1 LNEAKKNIF
10 VTNALPYANGPIHI
24 GHMVGYVQADIWV
37 RFQKMQQRNVVYVCA
52 SDAHGAPI
60 MLSAEELGVA
70 PDELAEQY
78 TKQHAKDF
86 SDFLIEF
93 DNYYSTHTEENET
106 LVVEIFEQLKKSDC
120 IEKKIIEQAYD
131 EQEKMFLPDR
141 YVRGTCPQCKS
152 EDQYG
157 DSCEKC
163 GATYKPTDLIEPK
176 SVLSGKTPI
185 LKKSEHYF
193 MKLKKFESFLENWI
207 NHIQIHDSVKAKLN
221 EWFKIGLKDWDI
233 SRDHP
238 YFGFKIPDEDEKY
251 FYVWLDAPIGYLAS
265 LKNLSNKKESG
276 INYEDYFSDNENCHL
291 VHFIGKDII
300 YFHALFWPAVLEGAG
315 LKKPDAIFVNGF
327 LTVNGEKMSKSR
339 GTFIKA
345 RSYLE
350 HNNPEYLRYYFAY
363 KTNSGIDDFD
373 LDTIDFK
380 NRVNS
385 DIVGKWVNIAS
396 RCSKFINQHFDN
408 TLGKTIDESLLQNFE
423 NASHEI
429 SELYENREFGQAM
442 RKIMLLADQANQ
454 YLDHEKPWVHI
465 KDKKMKNH
473 VLEVC
478 TTSINLFFKLMIM
491 LKPVLPDIAKN
502 GEMFLNVKNLEWQNI
517 HDRLTNHEINDYNPL
532 ITRITTESIE
542 AMLDK

>member
-1 LNEAKKNIF
+1 MNKANKNIL

-37 RFQKMQQRNVVYVCA
+37 RFQKMQQRNIVYVCA

-60 MLSAEELGVA
+60 MLSAEELGVE
-70 PDELAEQY
+70 PDELAAQY

-86 SDFLIEF
+86 NDFLIEF
-93 DNYYSTHTEENET
+93 DNYYSTHTEENEA
-106 LVVEIFEQLKKSDC
+106 LVLEIFEQLKQSGC

-152 EDQYG
+152 GDQYG

-163 GATYKPTDLIEPK
+163 GATYEPTDLIDPK
-176 SVLSGKTPI
+176 SVLSGEAPI
-185 LKKSEHYF
+185 LKESEHYF
-193 MKLKKFESFLENWI
+193 MKLKKFESFLQNWI
-207 NHIQIHDSVKAKLN
+207 NQIQIHDSVKSKLN
-221 EWFKIGLKDWDI
+221 EWFEIGLKDWDI

-238 YFGFKIPDEDEKY
+238 YFGFKIPGEDEKY

-327 LTVNGEKMSKSR
+327 LTINGEKMSKSR
-339 GTFIKA
+339 RTFIKA

-363 KTNSGIDDFD
+363 KTSSGIDDFD

-396 RCSKFINQHFDN
+396 RSSKFINQHFDN
-408 TLGKTIDESLLQNFE
+408 TLGKTINESLLENFE
-423 NASHEI
+423 KASDEI

-454 YLDHEKPWVHI
+454 YLDREKPWVQI
-465 KDKKMKNH
+465 KDTKMKSQ

-491 LKPVLPDIAKN
+491 LKPVMPDIAKN
-502 GEMFLNVKNLEWQNI
+502 GELFLNVKNLEWQNI
-517 HDRLTNHEINDYNPL
+517 HDRLTNHEINDYKPL
-532 ITRITTESIE
+532 MRRITNESIE

>member
-1 LNEAKKNIF
+1 LNKANKNIL

-37 RFQKMQQRNVVYVCA
+37 RFQKMQQRNIVYVCA

-60 MLSAEELGVA
+60 MLSAEELGVE

-106 LVVEIFEQLKKSDC
+106 LVLEIFEQLKQSDC

-152 EDQYG
+152 GDQYG

-163 GATYKPTDLIEPK
+163 GATYKPTDLIEPQ
-176 SVLSGKTPI
+176 SVLSGEAPI
-185 LKKSEHYF
+185 LKESEHYF
-193 MKLKKFESFLENWI
+193 MKLKKFESFLKSWI
-207 NHIQIHDSVKAKLN
+207 NQIQIHDSVKSKLN
-221 EWFKIGLKDWDI
+221 EWFEIGLKDWDI

-300 YFHALFWPAVLEGAG
+300 YFHALFWPAILEGAG
-315 LKKPDAIFVNGF
+315 LKKPDTIFVNGF

-339 GTFIKA
+339 RTFIKA

-350 HNNPEYLRYYFAY
+350 HNKPEYLRYYFAY

-373 LDTIDFK
+373 LDTIDFQ

-385 DIVGKWVNIAS
+385 DIVGKWINIAS

-408 TLGKTIDESLLQNFE
+408 TLGKTINESLLQNFE

-454 YLDHEKPWVHI
+454 YLDQEKPWVKI
-465 KDKKMKNH
+465 KDKKMKGQ

-491 LKPVLPDIAKN
+491 LKPVMPDIAKK
-502 GEMFLNVKNLEWQNI
+502 GEIFLNVKNLEWNNI
-517 HDRLTNHEINDYNPL
+517 HDRLTNHEINDYKPL
-532 ITRITTESIE
+532 IRRITNESIE

>member
-1 LNEAKKNIF
+1 LNEANKNIL

-24 GHMVGYVQADIWV
+24 GHMVGYIQADIWV
-37 RFQKMQQRNVVYVCA
+37 RFQKMQQRNIVYVCA

-60 MLSAEELGVA
+60 MLSAEELGVE

-93 DNYYSTHTEENET
+93 DNYYSTHTEENEA
-106 LVVEIFEQLKKSDC
+106 LVLEIFEQLKQSDC

-131 EQEKMFLPDR
+131 KQEKMFLPDR

-152 EDQYG
+152 GDQYG

-176 SVLSGKTPI
+176 SVLSGEAPI
-185 LKKSEHYF
+185 LKESEHYF

-207 NHIQIHDSVKAKLN
+207 NQIQIHDSVKSKLN
-221 EWFKIGLKDWDI
+221 EWFQIGLKDWDI

-276 INYEDYFSDNENCHL
+276 INYEDYFSDNDNCRL

-385 DIVGKWVNIAS
+385 DIVGKWINIAS

-408 TLGKTIDESLLQNFE
+408 TLGKTIDESLLENFE
-423 NASHEI
+423 NASDEI

-454 YLDHEKPWVHI
+454 YLDQEKPWVMI
-465 KDKKMKNH
+465 KDTKMKEH

-478 TTSINLFFKLMIM
+478 TTAINLFFKLMIM
-491 LKPVLPDIAKN
+491 LKPVMPNIAKN
-502 GEMFLNVKNLEWQNI
+502 GEIFLNVKNLEWQNI
-517 HDRLTNHEINDYNPL
+517 HDRLTNHEINDYKPL
-532 ITRITTESIE
+532 ITRITSESIE

>member
-1 LNEAKKNIF
+1 MNKANKNIL

-37 RFQKMQQRNVVYVCA
+37 RFQKMQQRNIVYVCA

-60 MLSAEELGVA
+60 MLSAEELGVE
-70 PDELAEQY
+70 PDELAAQY

-93 DNYYSTHTEENET
+93 DNYYSTHTEENEA
-106 LVVEIFEQLKKSDC
+106 LVLEIFEQLKQSGC

-152 EDQYG
+152 GDQYG

-163 GATYKPTDLIEPK
+163 GATYKPTDLIDPK
-176 SVLSGKTPI
+176 SALSGEAPI
-185 LKKSEHYF
+185 LKESEHYF
-193 MKLKKFESFLENWI
+193 MKLKKFESFLQNWI
-207 NHIQIHDSVKAKLN
+207 NQIQIHDSVKSKLN
-221 EWFKIGLKDWDI
+221 EWFQIGLKDWDI

-300 YFHALFWPAVLEGAG
+300 YFHALFWPALLEGAG
-315 LKKPDAIFVNGF
+315 LKKPDTIFVNGF

-339 GTFIKA
+339 RTFIKV

-350 HNNPEYLRYYFAY
+350 HNKPEYLRYYFAY

-373 LDTIDFK
+373 LDTIDFQ

-396 RCSKFINQHFDN
+396 RSSKFINQHFDN
-408 TLGKTIDESLLQNFE
+408 TLGKTINEPLLENFE
-423 NASHEI
+423 KASDEI

-454 YLDHEKPWVHI
+454 YLDREKPWIKI
-465 KDKKMKNH
+465 KDTKMKSH

-491 LKPVLPDIAKN
+491 LKPVMPDIAKN
-502 GEMFLNVKNLEWQNI
+502 SELFLNVKNLEWKNI
-517 HDRLTNHEINDYNPL
+517 HDRLTNHEINDYKPL
-532 ITRITTESIE
+532 IRRITNESIE

>member
-1 LNEAKKNIF
+1 
-10 VTNALPYANGPIHI
+10 
-24 GHMVGYVQADIWV
+24 
-37 RFQKMQQRNVVYVCA
+37 
-52 SDAHGAPI
+52 
-60 MLSAEELGVA
+60 
-70 PDELAEQY
+70 
-78 TKQHAKDF
+78 
-86 SDFLIEF
+86 
-93 DNYYSTHTEENET
+93 
-106 LVVEIFEQLKKSDC
+106 
-120 IEKKIIEQAYD
+120 
-131 EQEKMFLPDR
+131 
-141 YVRGTCPQCKS
+141 
-152 EDQYG
+152 
-157 DSCEKC
+157 
-163 GATYKPTDLIEPK
+163 
-176 SVLSGKTPI
+176 
-185 LKKSEHYF
+185 

-207 NHIQIHDSVKAKLN
+207 NQIQIHDSVKSKLN
-221 EWFKIGLKDWDI
+221 EWFQIGLKDWDI

-315 LKKPDAIFVNGF
+315 LKKPDTIFVNGF

-339 GTFIKA
+339 RTFIKA

-350 HNNPEYLRYYFAY
+350 HNKPEYLRYYFAY

-373 LDTIDFK
+373 LDTTDFQ

-385 DIVGKWVNIAS
+385 DIVGKWINIAS

-408 TLGKTIDESLLQNFE
+408 TLGKTINESLLEHFE
-423 NASHEI
+423 NASDEI
-429 SELYENREFGQAM
+429 AELYENREFGQAM

-454 YLDHEKPWVHI
+454 YLDQEKPWVQI
-465 KDKKMKNH
+465 KDKQMKGQ

-491 LKPVLPDIAKN
+491 LKPVMPDIAKN
-502 GEMFLNVKNLEWQNI
+502 GEIFLNVKNLEWNNV
-517 HDRLTNHEINDYNPL
+517 HDRLTNHEINDYKPL
-532 ITRITTESIE
+532 ITRITNESIE

>member
-1 LNEAKKNIF
+1 MNEANKNIL

-60 MLSAEELGVA
+60 MLSAEELGVE

-93 DNYYSTHTEENET
+93 DNYYSTHTEENEA
-106 LVVEIFEQLKKSDC
+106 LVLEIFEQLKQSDC

-131 EQEKMFLPDR
+131 EQKKMFLPDR

-176 SVLSGKTPI
+176 SVLSGETPI
-185 LKKSEHYF
+185 LKESEHYF

-207 NHIQIHDSVKAKLN
+207 NQIKIQDSVKSKLN
-221 EWFKIGLKDWDI
+221 EWFQIGLKDWDI

-276 INYEDYFSDNENCHL
+276 INYEDYFSDNDNCHL

-339 GTFIKA
+339 RTFIKA

-373 LDTIDFK
+373 LDTIDFQ

-396 RCSKFINQHFDN
+396 RSSKFINQHFDN
-408 TLGKTIDESLLQNFE
+408 TLGKTINESLLENFE
-423 NASHEI
+423 KASDEI

-454 YLDHEKPWVHI
+454 YLDQEKPWVMI
-465 KDKKMKNH
+465 KDTKMKEH

-491 LKPVLPDIAKN
+491 LKPVMPDIAKN
-502 GEMFLNVKNLEWQNI
+502 GEIFLNVKNLEWQNI
-517 HDRLTNHEINDYNPL
+517 HDRLTNHEINDYKPL
-532 ITRITTESIE
+532 IRRITNESIE